1 MSDEKS
7 RLDAVSRFKNLDTR
21 VAADLNEIVD
31 LAAQICNTPV
41 ALVTLIDEN
50 LQWFKASK
58 GVDMESTH
66 RDMAFCNH
74 TIQQPDLL
82 VVPNTLADM
91 RFRDN
96 PLVAE
101 APHVRFYAGA
111 TLTTKDGHNI
121 GSLCVIDMEEHQL
134 DELQRNA
141 LKILSK
147 QVMHLMEVNWAI
159 RALEDRNAET
169 DRQKKLIEESEF
181 KLQAIFDSSNDTH
194 ILVNKNLQ
202 ILAFNTAADEFC
214 IAEHGKRLKTG
225 AYVTDFTAPEIVE
238 AMTRHFKKA
247 FAGETVR
254 REWNVCP
261 GRDPEC
267 WKDLTFMPINGP
279 NGDIIGVAMNSTD
292 ITERKMHEDQI
303 NIQNAALTRIAIIQS
318 HELRRPVASLLGIM
332 ALIKMER
339 NKDSNDY
346 LDMLEYT
353 VKELDQKICEI
364 VKDSE
369 NIINNYMATVA

>member
-7 RLDAVSRFKNLDTR
+7 RLEAVSRFTQLDAGL
-21 VAADLNEIVD
+21 AADLNEIVN

-41 ALVTLIDEN
+41 ALVTLIDKN

-58 GVDMESTH
+58 GVDMESTD
-66 RDMAFCNH
+66 RQLAFCNY
-74 TIQQPDLL
+74 TIKQNGLLIVPDMR
-82 VVPNTLADM
+82 TDQ

-96 PLVAE
+96 PLVSE

-121 GSLCVIDMEEHQL
+121 GSLCVVDMEERDL
-134 DELQRNA
+134 NEMQRNT

-147 QVMHLMEVNWAI
+147 QVMHLMEVS
-159 RALEDRNAET
+159 RTMHMLEERYAET
-169 DRQKKLIEESEF
+169 ERQKELIEQSEL
-181 KLQAIFDSSNDTH
+181 KLQAIFDSSIDTH
-194 ILVNKNLQ
+194 VLVNKNLEV
-202 ILAFNTAADEFC
+202 LAFNKAANAFC
-214 IAEHGKRLKTG
+214 MEEHGKELQAG
-225 AYVTDFTAPEIVE
+225 ASVTRFAAPEVIE
-238 AMTRHFKKA
+238 PMKRHFAKA

-254 REWNVCP
+254 KEWNVHP
-261 GRDPEC
+261 GAEKEI
-267 WKDLTFMPINGP
+267 WKDLTFMPITDLNGK
-279 NGDIIGVAMNSTD
+279 IIGVAMNSAD
-292 ITERKMHEDQI
+292 ITERKMQEDQI

-332 ALIKMER
+332 AVIKLEQT
-339 NKDSNDY
+339 KESSKY

-369 NIINNYMATVA
+369 NTINNFMSIVA